1 MGTLHHHPMEAHVA
15 VKELRQSLVTMIAPE
30 TTRKGITSLNIL
42 KFILIISML
51 IIMDISHGIEK
62 LVIFV
67 VYITMPFPLLSV
79 KRE

>member
-1 MGTLHHHPMEAHVA
+1 MATHIAE
-15 VKELRQSLVTMIAPE
+15 KELRQALVTMIAPK
-30 TTRKGITSLNIL
+30 TDKKDITSLDIL
-42 KFILIISML
+42 KFLLIISML
-51 IIMDISHGIEK
+51 IIMYISHGIEK